1 MPNVLL
7 DSSEQVQVFI
17 LNLDVPGEERLREV
31 ICNRLSLFCTPIGV
45 IRRGYD
51 KVLAI
56 IEDQL

>member
-31 ICNRLSLFCTPIGV
+31 ICNRLSLFCTPIGGGV
-45 IRRGYD
+45 KASKRPGGS
-51 KVLAI
+51 
-56 IEDQL
+56 